1 MLIKTYMLDLKQI
14 WDVWEI
20 WDIFKFMYLTL
31 IFPELDCIIQ
41 NASFFL
47 GASLDIYGRVCT
59 GGERTCFVGSLCKY
73 YIQYI

>member
-31 IFPELDCIIQ
+31 IFPEFDCIVQ
-41 NASFFL
+41 NASFLL
-47 GASLDIYGRVCT
+47 GATLDENKFEGRASKNFN
-59 GGERTCFVGSLCKY
+59 GFLLC
-73 YIQYI
+73 